1 MSLELENLVKIFEI
15 NSLSEELITLTAPFD
30 WSSTSEVILKLQKRV
45 DQLDI
50 TLSDDDEMMEAGE
63 ELLNLVDI
71 SFEVKE
77 VEI

>member
-1 MSLELENLVKIFEI
+1 MSLELENLVKNFEI

-50 TLSDDDEMMEAGE
+50 TLSDYDEMMEAGE